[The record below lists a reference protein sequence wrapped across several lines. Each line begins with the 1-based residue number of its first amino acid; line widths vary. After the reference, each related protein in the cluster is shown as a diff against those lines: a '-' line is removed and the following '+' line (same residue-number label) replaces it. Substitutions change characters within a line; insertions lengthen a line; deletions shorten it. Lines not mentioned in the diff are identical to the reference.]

1 MNTMYF
7 EITDGDVK
15 VGITITEQADGS
27 LIFDLD
33 VLDDTGVIGDLN
45 GLFFDLT
52 DDSIADNLTVSGTDL
67 TGENIDANSVS
78 KVDGYNNVNGEVVKE
93 DGKFDVGVQFG
104 TPGIGEDDIQSTSF
118 TLATSGGSALSIAD
132 VMGQDFAVRL
142 TSVGEI
148 DGDRAD
154 SVKISGTSDP
164 IIVEPPE
171 PTNIA
176 VDNTMTV
183 SNAETFSDFD
193 LTDPLDDF
201 VFSMLENDVT
211 TDTQPYLGDIVTV
224 NGAALVEG
232 TSYIG
237 SNGGLLMVNA
247 DGTVDF
253 SANGQFDHLTDM
265 ETANTQFTYGIEGG
279 STATLDVEIFAFEG
293 GGGGGGEGLILI

>member
-45 GLFFDLT
+45 GLFFDLA

-118 TLATSGGSALSIAD
+118 TLATSGGSALSITD

-148 DGDRAD
+148 NGDRAD

-164 IIVEPPE
+164 II
-171 PTNIA
+171 
-176 VDNTMTV
+176 
-183 SNAETFSDFD
+183 
-193 LTDPLDDF
+193 
-201 VFSMLENDVT
+201 
-211 TDTQPYLGDIVTV
+211 
-224 NGAALVEG
+224 
-232 TSYIG
+232 
-237 SNGGLLMVNA
+237 
-247 DGTVDF
+247 
-253 SANGQFDHLTDM
+253 
-265 ETANTQFTYGIEGG
+265 
-279 STATLDVEIFAFEG
+279 
-293 GGGGGGEGLILI
+293 